1 MLQKFNVGGLI
12 HAVSNA
18 PFDRDRRSNEE
29 RMKVVIA
36 PDKFKGCLTAAEV
49 SQAIA
54 RGLKEVDPTLS
65 IDECPMA
72 DGGEGTVAALVS
84 ATGGTFITC
93 RVTGPLAEMKVDATF
108 GLLGDGITAVIEMS
122 AASGLA
128 LLKPEDRNPLNT
140 TTFGTGE
147 LINAAI
153 AHGAKKI
160 VLGIGGSA
168 TVDGG
173 IGCAQACGHTI
184 ILEDGEPVS
193 PTEPLVGADVQRVV
207 LIKRHRGERTDGV
220 PIVVACDV
228 ENPLYGPNGAA
239 AIYGPQKGAT
249 PMQVTQLDAALRQLS
264 ARLNQVALADVAG
277 AGAAGG
283 LGFGMMAYFGAT
295 LSRGVEIVIDATK
308 LRDRLRGADLCLTGE
323 GRLDAQSANG
333 KTTVGV
339 ARLCREMG
347 IPCIA
352 LAGSVGAGAD
362 RVLDEGM
369 AAYFGI
375 CDQPMTMDEAMHRAP
390 DLLASTAS
398 NILRTL
404 QSRMK

>member
-1 MLQKFNVGGLI
+1 MN
-12 HAVSNA
+12 
-18 PFDRDRRSNEE
+18 
-29 RMKVVIA
+29 VVIA

-54 RGLKEVDPTLS
+54 RGLKAVDPTLS
-65 IDECPMA
+65 INECPMA

-93 RVTGPLAEMKVDATF
+93 RVTGPLADMKVDATF
-108 GLLGDGITAVIEMS
+108 GLLGDGTTAVLEMS
-122 AASGLA
+122 SASGLA
-128 LLKPEDRNPLNT
+128 LIKPEDRNPLNT

-160 VLGIGGSA
+160 ILGIGGSA

-228 ENPLYGPNGAA
+228 ENTLYGPNGAA

-249 PMQVTQLDAALRQLS
+249 PMHVQQLDAALRQLS
-264 ARLNQVALADVAG
+264 ARLNQVALADVPG

-308 LRDRLRGADLCLTGE
+308 LRDRLRSADLCLTGE

-347 IPCIA
+347 VPCIA
-352 LAGSVGAGAD
+352 LAGSIGAGAE

-369 AAYFGI
+369 TAYFGI
-375 CDQPMTMDEAMHRAP
+375 CDQPMTLDEAMRNAP
-390 DLLASTAS
+390 NLIASTAS
-398 NILRTL
+398 NILRTCR
-404 QSRMK
+404 SRRK